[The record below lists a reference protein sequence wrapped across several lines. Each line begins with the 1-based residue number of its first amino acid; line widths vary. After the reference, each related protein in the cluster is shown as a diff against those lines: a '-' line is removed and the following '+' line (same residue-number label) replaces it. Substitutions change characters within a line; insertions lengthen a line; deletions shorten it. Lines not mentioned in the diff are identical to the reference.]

1 MKTRRHPK
9 SFNQNYTVKATKVT
23 NGEYVELFRLKE
35 MPYMIVLRE
44 ITVFC
49 THKKAESLS
58 FGLTGAINIDLFN
71 TLNLDDGGKKFVI
84 GPIKAAYGPSGITF
98 NEVYQDYEWV
108 MWIKNTEW
116 EDIPISVMAEI
127 AYIKER

>member
-1 MKTRRHPK
+1 MQSRRHPK
-9 SFNQNYTVKATKVT
+9 SFNQNFIVKASDNEK
-23 NGEYVELFRLKE
+23 GEYVELFRLKE
-35 MPYMIVLRE
+35 MPHLIVLRE

-49 THKKAESLS
+49 SHEKAESL
-58 FGLTGAINIDLFN
+58 FYGLTGALNIDLFN

-84 GPIKAAYGPSGITF
+84 GPIQAAYGPTGMVF

-108 MWIKNTEW
+108 MWIKNTEG

-127 AYIKER
+127 AYVQER